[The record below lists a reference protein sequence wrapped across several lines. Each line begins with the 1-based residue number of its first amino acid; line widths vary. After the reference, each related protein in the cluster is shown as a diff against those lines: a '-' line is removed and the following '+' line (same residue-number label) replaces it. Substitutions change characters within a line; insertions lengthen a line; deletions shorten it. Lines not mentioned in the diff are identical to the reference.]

1 MIDSF
6 TLQTFIVSALILF
19 SIISSKLFF
28 RFGFPI
34 LLIFLVFGMLAG
46 SDGPGG
52 LDFSDYKLA
61 QSIGTFSLIYI
72 LFLGG
77 LESDWEAVRN
87 SLSVSL
93 KLSILGTLLTALILG
108 LLIHLLFPVLGLL
121 ESLLLGSIV
130 SATDAASVFNIFKTG
145 SSDLEERLKKI
156 IEFESG
162 SNDALGVLLTTI
174 FINLITTDSSSFSGW
189 YFARFFFLQIFVGVL
204 MGYSFGLVIVYLMNT
219 VKLGYDGL
227 YLVFITACVPFV
239 YSVTTIFMGNGF
251 LAVYIAGMLIGGFKF
266 IHKKSIFRFLNGYVW
281 ILQIG
286 MFLCFGLLVFPSR
299 LAQIWL
305 PGLSIAL
312 LLIFFAR
319 PAAVFISLIGER
331 MPTREKLF
339 ISWVGLRGASPI
351 IMATFPIAAGI
362 AGGDLLFHVV
372 FFVVLI
378 SLLVQGSTVQK
389 VARLL
394 GILKQD
400 SESLYR
406 PRDFD
411 NIEFPGMS
419 LQEMIVPYNSKIVD
433 KALFEIKLPAESHI
447 LLIARGEQFLIPSG
461 NTQVKG
467 GDVVWVLAKDEVISY
482 IGNVF
487 RTGDMTPMYPN

>member
-6 TLQTFIVSALILF
+6 TLQAFIVSALILF
-19 SIISSKLFF
+19 SILSSKLFF

-52 LDFSDYKLA
+52 LEFSDYKLA
-61 QSIGTFSLIYI
+61 QSIGTFSLMFI

-77 LESDWEAVRN
+77 LESDWDA
-87 SLSVSL
+87 LSSNLSISL
-93 KLSILGTLLTALILG
+93 KLSIFGTILTALILG
-108 LLIHLLFPVLGLL
+108 VLIHWFFPVLGLM

-145 SSDLEERLKKI
+145 SSDLEESLKKI
-156 IEFESG
+156 LEFESG
-162 SNDALGVLLTTI
+162 SNDAIGVLLTTI
-174 FINLITTDSSSFSGW
+174 FISLITADASTFSGW
-189 YFARFFFLQIFVGVL
+189 YFARFFFLQIFAGVL
-204 MGYSFGLVIVYLMNT
+204 MGYSFGMVIVYLMNS

-239 YSVTTIFMGNGF
+239 FSVTTIFQGNGF
-251 LAVYIAGMLIGGFKF
+251 LAVYIAGILIGRFKF

-299 LAQIWL
+299 LAQIWI
-305 PGLSIAL
+305 PGISIAVL
-312 LLIFFAR
+312 LMVFAR
-319 PAAVFISLIGER
+319 PLAVFVSLIGEKV
-331 MPTREKLF
+331 PLKEKLF

-351 IMATFPIAAGI
+351 IMATFPIAAGL
-362 AGGDLLFHVV
+362 AGGELLFHIV
-372 FFVVLI
+372 FFVVLV

-389 VARLL
+389 MAKWL
-394 GILKQD
+394 GILKKD

-419 LQEMIVPYNSKIVD
+419 LQEMIVPYNSKAID
-433 KALFEIKLPAESHI
+433 KALFEIKLPAESHV

-467 GDVVWVLAKDEVISY
+467 GDVVWVLAKDEVLSE
-482 IGNVF
+482 IG
-487 RTGDMTPMYPN
+487 RTFSET